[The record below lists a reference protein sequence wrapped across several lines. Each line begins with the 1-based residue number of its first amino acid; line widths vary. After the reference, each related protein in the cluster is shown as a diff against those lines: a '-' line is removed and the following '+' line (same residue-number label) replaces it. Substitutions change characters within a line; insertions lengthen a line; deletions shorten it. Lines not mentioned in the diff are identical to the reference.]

1 MAITHWPMNER
12 PREKLILRGASALSD
27 AELLAIFLRTGLPGI
42 TAIDLARDLIKEFGG
57 LGGLISSGHTTFCKA
72 KGVGTAKFFQLKASV
87 ELTRRYLQEQLEGQ
101 PVFTS
106 PEKVSDYLSVQMRDY
121 KREVFMMLLLD
132 SKHQLIDTYELFQ
145 GTVDAASVHPRE
157 VVARALRKNAAAVIV
172 AHNHPSGLAEP
183 SQADI
188 DITRRLKQA
197 LNLVEIRLL
206 DHLVIGRGEVV
217 SLAQWGKL

>member
-1 MAITHWPMNER
+1 MAISHWPMNER

-57 LGGLISSGHTTFCKA
+57 LGALISSDHTTFCKA
-72 KGVGTAKFFQLKASV
+72 KGVGRAKFVQLKASV

-106 PEKVSDYLSVQMRDY
+106 PEKVGDYLSVQMRDY
-121 KREVFMMLLLD
+121 KREVFVMLLLD
-132 SKHQLIDTYELFQ
+132 SKHQLIDTHELFQ

-206 DHLVIGRGEVV
+206 DHLIIGRGEVV
-217 SLAQWGKL
+217 SLAQRGKL

>member
-1 MAITHWPMNER
+1 M
-12 PREKLILRGASALSD
+12 
-27 AELLAIFLRTGLPGI
+27 
-42 TAIDLARDLIKEFGG
+42 
-57 LGGLISSGHTTFCKA
+57 
-72 KGVGTAKFFQLKASV
+72 

-106 PEKVSDYLSVQMRDY
+106 PEKVGDYLSVQMRDY
-121 KREVFMMLLLD
+121 KREVFVMLLLD
-132 SKHQLIDTYELFQ
+132 SKHQLIDTHELFQ

-188 DITRRLKQA
+188 DITRRLKQS

-206 DHLVIGRGEVV
+206 DHLIIGRGEVV
-217 SLAQWGKL
+217 SLAQRGKL

>member
-1 MAITHWPMNER
+1 MAITHWPENER

-42 TAIDLARDLIKEFGG
+42 TAIDLARELLMEFGG
-57 LGGLISSGHTTFCKA
+57 LGALISADHPTFCRA
-72 KGVGTAKFFQLKASV
+72 KGVGTAKYVQLKASV
-87 ELTRRYLQEQLEGQ
+87 ELTRRYLREQLEGQ

-121 KREVFMMLLLD
+121 RREVFMMLLLD

-157 VVARALRKNAAAVIV
+157 VVARALNKNATAVIV

-183 SQADI
+183 IQADI
-188 DITRRLKQA
+188 DITRRLKRA
-197 LNLVEIRLL
+197 LDLVDIRLL
-206 DHLVIGRGEVV
+206 DHFVIGRGQVV
-217 SLAQWGKL
+217 SLAQRGKL

>member
-1 MAITHWPMNER
+1 MAITHWPEKER

-42 TAIDLARDLIKEFGG
+42 TAIDLARSLLTEFGG
-57 LGGLISSGHTTFCKA
+57 LGALLGADRKAFCSA
-72 KGVGTAKFFQLKASV
+72 KGVGTAKFVQLKASL
-87 ELTRRYLQEQLEGQ
+87 ELTRRYLQEQLEEQ

-121 KREVFMMLLLD
+121 KREVFMVLLLD
-132 SKHQLIDTYELFQ
+132 SKHQLLDTYELFQ
-145 GTVDAASVHPRE
+145 GTLDAASVHPRE
-157 VVARALRKNAAAVIV
+157 VVARALRMSAAAVIV

-188 DITRRLKQA
+188 DITRRLKLA
-197 LNLVEIRLL
+197 LDLVDIRLL
-206 DHLVIGRGEVV
+206 DHFVIGRGQVV
-217 SLAQWGKL
+217 SLAQRGKL

>member
-1 MAITHWPMNER
+1 MAISHWPMNER

-57 LGGLISSGHTTFCKA
+57 LGALISSDHTTFCKA
-72 KGVGTAKFFQLKASV
+72 KGVGRAKFVQLKASV

-106 PEKVSDYLSVQMRDY
+106 PEKVGDYLSVQMRDY
-121 KREVFMMLLLD
+121 KREVFVMLLLD
-132 SKHQLIDTYELFQ
+132 SKHQLIDTHGLFQ

-206 DHLVIGRGEVV
+206 DHLIIGRGEVV
-217 SLAQWGKL
+217 SLAQRGKL

>member
-1 MAITHWPMNER
+1 MAISHWPLNER
-12 PREKLILRGASALSD
+12 PREKLMLRGASALSD

-42 TAIDLARDLIKEFGG
+42 TAIDLARDLIKEVGG
-57 LGGLISSGHTTFCKA
+57 LGALISSDHSTFCKA
-72 KGVGTAKFFQLKASV
+72 KGVGTAKFVQLKASI

-101 PVFTS
+101 PVFNS

-132 SKHQLIDTYELFQ
+132 SKHQLIDTHELFQ
-145 GTVDAASVHPRE
+145 GTLDAASVHPRE

-206 DHLVIGRGEVV
+206 DHLIIGRGEVV
-217 SLAQWGKL
+217 SLAQRGKL

>member
-1 MAITHWPMNER
+1 MAITQWPENER

-42 TAIDLARDLIKEFGG
+42 TAIDLARSLLTEFGG
-57 LGGLISSGHTTFCKA
+57 LGALLGADHKAFCSA
-72 KGVGTAKFFQLKASV
+72 KGVGTAKFVQIKASL
-87 ELTRRYLQEQLEGQ
+87 ELPRRYLQEQLEDQ

-132 SKHQLIDTYELFQ
+132 SKHQLLDTYELFQ
-145 GTVDAASVHPRE
+145 GTLNAASVHPRE
-157 VVARALRKNAAAVIV
+157 VVARALRMNAAAVIV

-188 DITRRLKQA
+188 DITRRLKLA
-197 LNLVEIRLL
+197 LDLVDISLL
-206 DHLVIGRGEVV
+206 DHFVIGRGQVV
-217 SLAQWGKL
+217 SLAQRGKL

>member
-1 MAITHWPMNER
+1 MAISHWPMNER

-57 LGGLISSGHTTFCKA
+57 LGALISSGHTTFCKA
-72 KGVGTAKFFQLKASV
+72 KGAGTAKFVQLKASV

-106 PEKVSDYLSVQMRDY
+106 PEKVGDYLSVQMRDY
-121 KREVFMMLLLD
+121 KREVFVMLLLD
-132 SKHQLIDTYELFQ
+132 SKHQLIDTHELFQ

-206 DHLVIGRGEVV
+206 DHLIIGRGEVV
-217 SLAQWGKL
+217 SLAQRGKL

>member
-1 MAITHWPMNER
+1 
-12 PREKLILRGASALSD
+12 
-27 AELLAIFLRTGLPGI
+27 
-42 TAIDLARDLIKEFGG
+42 
-57 LGGLISSGHTTFCKA
+57 
-72 KGVGTAKFFQLKASV
+72 
-87 ELTRRYLQEQLEGQ
+87 
-101 PVFTS
+101 VFTS

-132 SKHQLIDTYELFQ
+132 SKRQLIDTHELFQ

-172 AHNHPSGLAEP
+172 AHNHPSGSAEP

-206 DHLVIGRGEVV
+206 DHMVIGRGEVV
-217 SLAQWGKL
+217 SLAQRGKL